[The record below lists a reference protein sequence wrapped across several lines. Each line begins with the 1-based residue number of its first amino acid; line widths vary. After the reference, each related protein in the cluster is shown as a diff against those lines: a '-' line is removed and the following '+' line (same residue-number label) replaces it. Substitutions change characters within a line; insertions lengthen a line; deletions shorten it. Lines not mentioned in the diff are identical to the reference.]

1 MLTIDQAIL
10 SLPESIQALT
20 KKAWINTS
28 RLNRL
33 FDYADNESVYFDL
46 KLHEAFFKACDLDK
60 RELFDSFCEIEYQ
73 FFLEELDSIDS
84 RGEDIIS
91 RRGSRYYFYGD
102 KIHDIYSYS
111 ECEDFFDFH
120 NLYHHRAKV
129 EPEEFVEVIQE
140 HLEDHLSNEGSIE
153 DFKEEL
159 AWYISNSKDVLRES
173 LQIMQDYKKIY
184 NYVDSFKEH
193 QVENFLEFVE
203 ANTY

>member
-10 SLPESIQALT
+10 SLPESIQAIT

-84 RGEDIIS
+84 REEEIIS
-91 RRGSRYYFYGD
+91 RAGSRYYFYGD
-102 KIHDIYSYS
+102 KIHDIYAYS
-111 ECEDFFDFH
+111 DCEKVLDFSLFIDGSR
-120 NLYHHRAKV
+120 LGAGD
-129 EPEEFVEVIQE
+129 FVERVQ
-140 HLEDHLSNEGSIE
+140 DYIE
-153 DFKEEL
+153 DGYPLGELEKDLAFYIEE
-159 AWYISNSKDVLRES
+159 ARYVVKAS

-184 NYVDSFKEH
+184 NYVDSFKAH
-193 QVENFLEFVE
+193 QVENFLEFVD